1 MRVEPTST
9 IPIFQ
14 QIADGIRA
22 AVAAGVYRPGDLI
35 PSVRAQAATLVVN
48 PNTVQRAYEQ
58 LEREGIVESRKGTG
72 MVVAAQA
79 PSVARNGSGGAVRA
93 TFAQGILQG
102 TAAGMSR
109 AAVDRTYREAWDA
122 AMTRDAGVAAGV
134 AASADR
140 RKQP

>member
-9 IPIFQ
+9 VPIFQ

-58 LEREGIVESRKGTG
+58 LEREGIVEGRKGTG

-93 TFAQGILQG
+93 TFAQGIQQG

-122 AMTRDAGVAAGV
+122 LTSHDANT

>member
-1 MRVEPTST
+1 
-9 IPIFQ
+9 
-14 QIADGIRA
+14 
-22 AVAAGVYRPGDLI
+22 
-35 PSVRAQAATLVVN
+35 
-48 PNTVQRAYEQ
+48 
-58 LEREGIVESRKGTG
+58 

-93 TFAQGILQG
+93 TFAQGIVQG

-122 AMTRDAGVAAGV
+122 AFASRDAN

>member
-1 MRVEPTST
+1 MRIEPSST

-35 PSVRAQAATLVVN
+35 PSVRAQATSLVVN

-58 LEREGIVESRKGTG
+58 LERDGIIESRKGTG
-72 MVVAAQA
+72 MVVAAGA
-79 PSVARNGSGGAVRA
+79 TSVARNGSGGAVRA

-102 TAAGMSR
+102 QAAAMSR
-109 AAVDRTYREAWDA
+109 AAIDRAYREAWDA
-122 AMTRDAGVAAGV
+122 VVT
-134 AASADR
+134 DR
-140 RKQP
+140 T

>member
-1 MRVEPTST
+1 MRIEPAST

-22 AVAAGVYRPGDLI
+22 SVAAGVYRPGDLI

-72 MVVAAQA
+72 MVVSAQA

-109 AAVDRTYREAWDA
+109 AAIDRTYREAWDA
-122 AMTRDAGVAAGV
+122 AFASQDAK

>member
-1 MRVEPTST
+1 MRIEPAST

-35 PSVRAQAATLVVN
+35 PSVRAQAAALVVN

-93 TFAQGILQG
+93 TFTQAIVQGA
-102 TAAGMSR
+102 AAGMSR
-109 AAVDRTYREAWDA
+109 AAIDRTYREAWDA
-122 AMTRDAGVAAGV
+122 VASQAANAAAG
-134 AASADR
+134 SR